1 MLVCPFLLLYAGFQN
16 FWWIIF
22 GVIGCLFILALL
34 GAILCGDEL
43 RMWMNPN
50 KSVKSMKQS
59 YMSGIEKH
67 EKLQAKRRSSQ
78 HAV

>member
-1 MLVCPFLLLYAGFQN
+1 
-16 FWWIIF
+16 
-22 GVIGCLFILALL
+22 
-34 GAILCGDEL
+34 
-43 RMWMNPN
+43 MNPN